1 MASHPYISGAGNIT
15 QMVGFLRKNF
25 PPTVSADTVRKLGLA
40 SKNESYVI
48 NVLQFL
54 GLIDEDGKRTDA
66 GHKVM
71 TTHIEGDFQKAFAG
85 LIRDAY
91 TDLFA
96 IRGEEAWA
104 MNRDDLIGYFRSAD
118 KTSEIIGSRQAGVFM
133 ALSELAGHET
143 QASPGNSKPKAASSG
158 GIKKPTKKSTKVVET
173 PPPTAKSES
182 PPPPVKSKGD
192 MAFTVRIEINLPAEG
207 SAETYDKIFKS
218 IKANLFP

>member
-1 MASHPYISGAGNIT
+1 
-15 QMVGFLRKNF
+15 
-25 PPTVSADTVRKLGLA
+25 
-40 SKNESYVI
+40 
-48 NVLQFL
+48 
-54 GLIDEDGKRTDA
+54 
-66 GHKVM
+66 
-71 TTHIEGDFQKAFAG
+71 
-85 LIRDAY
+85 
-91 TDLFA
+91 
-96 IRGEEAWA
+96 

-158 GIKKPTKKSTKVVET
+158 GTKKPTKKSTKVVQT

-218 IKANLFP
+218 IKANLFL